1 MKSRQ
6 LLSVVLSLIMVFGV
20 SAGSAYA
27 ASHEMD
33 DSVENAYDD
42 DRYDDD
48 KDKAR
53 DYDDKLEDKL
63 DRWCELT
70 DEEKEKVITE
80 HDKSPEKVAELDRYC
95 TLDDAERDAYVDEHE
110 DEYRKYDKGQM
121 LDSYCDMTY
130 EEKRAFVAE
139 HDKSADHVKEMTRYC
154 ALDEDDR
161 MKYID
166 KHEEKYRDQMKDSM
180 HTADEM
186 KEKLEAYC
194 GMTDSDKTA
203 YIAEH
208 DKTAE
213 KADKMDSYCTLDND
227 AKEDFIEVHLDEYK
241 AYKKGMMTDKKH
253 MDYDAM
259 CSMSEADLAA
269 KITDV
274 AKLDKITE
282 WCNMTPEEREEYKMK
297 HPDVMKDKMM
307 DKKRMDYPDSM
318 KDKMLEK
325 CTGDDCPMMDGPP
338 HDFDRMSEMGKEKM
352 SGVAKEKLDNKSMKF
367 SDKSDRLKAMIMT
380 KYDITDERMDEI
392 KKMYREKHG
401 DVTDE
406 QKSDLKMK
414 YKKHMSNQMASMSDE
429 RRSMIHDRIAEMKAF
444 KADLREN
451 SAEMTD
457 EQKQEL
463 REEFIEKAQDM
474 QLAWISPR
482 VQMTAGVDA
491 GEVECREGFSLV
503 FKESNGVA
511 MCLKADSAL
520 KMIDRGIVVP
530 SV

>member
-27 ASHEMD
+27 ATHEMD
-33 DSVENAYDD
+33 DSDDEYDD

-48 KDKAR
+48 KDEAR

-70 DEEKEKVITE
+70 NEEKNKVIAE

-121 LDSYCDMTY
+121 MDSYCDMTY
-130 EEKRAFVAE
+130 EEKRAFVKE
-139 HDKSADHVKEMTRYC
+139 HDKSADHIKQMTKYC
-154 ALDEDDR
+154 ILGEDDR
-161 MKYID
+161 MKFI
-166 KHEEKYRDQMKDSM
+166 KDQYKDHMKDSM
-180 HTADEM
+180 RTGEEM
-186 KEKLEAYC
+186 QEKLEEYC
-194 GMTDSDKTA
+194 GMSETDRTA

-208 DKTAE
+208 DKPAE
-213 KADKMDSYCTLDND
+213 KADKMNSYCTLDDD
-227 AKEDFIEVHLDEYK
+227 AKEDFIKEHLDEYK
-241 AYKKGMMTDKKH
+241 AYKKGMMKDKKH
-253 MDYDAM
+253 MDYDVM
-259 CSMSEADLAA
+259 CLMSEADLAA

-274 AKLDKITE
+274 AKLERLTE
-282 WCNMTPEEREEYKMK
+282 WCNMTPEERMDFKMTTL
-297 HPDVMKDKMM
+297 DGKDKMH
-307 DKKRMDYPDSM
+307 
-318 KDKMLEK
+318 EK
-325 CTGDDCPMMDGPP
+325 CMGADCPMMDRP
-338 HDFDRMSEMGKEKM
+338 HDKMSDMAKDRM
-352 SGVAKEKLDNKSMKF
+352 SGVAMDKMSDKPHDKMMF
-367 SDKSDRLKAMIMT
+367 SEKSDRLKKMIMT
-380 KYDITDERMDEI
+380 KYDITDDRMDEI
-392 KKMYREKHG
+392 KMKYREKHG
-401 DVTDE
+401 DVTDA

-451 SAEMTD
+451 SADMTD

-463 REEFIEKAQDM
+463 RTEFIEKAQDM
-474 QLAWISPR
+474 HLAWISPR

-491 GEVECREGFSLV
+491 GEVQCREGFSLV